1 MQPLDK
7 KYLED
12 LEKIAKAVQA
22 SDELATYLEEEE
34 DEHYEAMKNQYEP
47 LVHELYER
55 VAASNPL
62 QLIPFEKRIMEE
74 DLEGLF
80 LPRLLGYS
88 VLRGEIDQNHKY
100 VLSQDHFKE
109 VLLAICG
116 SPNFEQLKKRIG
128 QSVQIGFALSSD
140 IWITNLIALIENKKI
155 RYFLQSQKLDKYRTS
170 EGRASGFTI
179 YKRQFRHFNYMTA
192 DFPQN
197 VGELKVN
204 WTSLREF
211 LIYRVERGLD
221 NTSILPFIKSFIEN
235 EDFKPH
241 DEYIQILAVYAL
253 FFDLSPDDQK
263 HLAEH
268 FNSVRSIQES
278 FIDKWLSILLELNS
292 SNRVKVDGPADLR
305 ISAIIDRSKKD
316 DLTAY
321 YDLMEIVHGV
331 GYVNEEAMEAVKAF
345 YNQHAGRSRINRCV
359 RMSISNYFETI
370 LSNLDVGEY
379 HELFESSKIY
389 TVYINMFANEKF
401 NLGIKGLAMRYVK
414 RLLKKYT
421 DKRGKDYQDIKRFVS
436 STFQDLGFLR
446 EKEVVE
452 LFKTRRKRKKPTE

>member
-7 KYLED
+7 KYLEE
-12 LEKIAKAVQA
+12 LESIAKSVQA
-22 SDELATYLEEEE
+22 SDELEKYLEEEE
-34 DEHYEAMKNQYEP
+34 DEFYEALKNQFEP
-47 LVHELYER
+47 LIHELYER
-55 VAASNPL
+55 VANANPL
-62 QLIPFEKRIMEE
+62 QLIPFERRIMED

-100 VLSQDHFKE
+100 VLSQDHFKD
-109 VLLAICG
+109 VLMAICN

-140 IWITNLIALIENKKI
+140 IWITNLVAPIENKKI
-155 RYFLQSQKLDKYRTS
+155 RYFLQSQKLDKYRTP
-170 EGRASGFTI
+170 EGRASGFNI

-197 VGELKVN
+197 FGELKVN

-211 LIYRVERGLD
+211 LIYRVERGLE

-235 EDFKPH
+235 EEYKKH
-241 DEYIQILAVYAL
+241 DEYLQILAVYAL

-263 HLAEH
+263 HLSEH
-268 FNSVRSIQES
+268 FNSTRKLHEN
-278 FIDKWLSILLELNS
+278 FTDKWLGILLEINS
-292 SNRVKVDGPADLR
+292 GNRVKVDGPADLR
-305 ISAIIDRSKKD
+305 ISAIIDRGQSD
-316 DLTAY
+316 ELTAY
-321 YDLMEIVHGV
+321 YDLMETIHGV
-331 GYVNEEAMEAVKAF
+331 GYVNEEAMESVKSF

-359 RMSISNYFETI
+359 RMTISNYFEKLLANI
-370 LSNLDVGEY
+370 DVREY
-379 HELFESSKIY
+379 QELFESSKIY

-414 RLLKKYT
+414 RLLRHYT

-436 STFQDLGFLR
+436 STFQDLGFLK

-452 LFKTRRKRKKPTE
+452 LFKTRRKRKKPTA